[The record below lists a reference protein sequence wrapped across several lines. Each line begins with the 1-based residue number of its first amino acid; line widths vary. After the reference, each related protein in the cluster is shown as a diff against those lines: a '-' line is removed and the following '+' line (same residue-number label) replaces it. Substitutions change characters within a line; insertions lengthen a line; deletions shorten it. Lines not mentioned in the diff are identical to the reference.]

1 MANQTEKRAGE
12 VDLST
17 KLAIE
22 RTRVAY
28 ERTIMAWI
36 RTAASLITFGFTI
49 YKYFQLQRVAPPSE
63 GLIGPREFSLILIGL
78 GLFSLVAAAWQH
90 RQYIR
95 NLSEYYPETPRWL
108 ASGLA
113 ALIALLGILALIAVI
128 RRL

>member
-1 MANQTEKRAGE
+1 MANQTETRAGE

-17 KLAIE
+17 RLALE

-28 ERTIMAWI
+28 DRTMLAWV

-49 YKYFQLQRVAPPSE
+49 YKYFQIQRVAPASE

-78 GLFSLVAAAWQH
+78 GLFSLVLAVWQH
-90 RQYIR
+90 RQDVR
-95 NLSEYYPETPRWL
+95 RLSEYYPETPRSL

-128 RRL
+128 DRL